1 MRFRRFAA
9 VAGAAALCAL
19 GGGAVAA
26 SSANAA
32 TTVTASTA
40 VTNHPDTTAAS
51 GPACGTSANG
61 PVWAHD
67 FYTSTITA
75 TEEANPANT
84 WDVVIKDSGQF
95 VGFADPNT
103 CQVLQSLGSL
113 TGMYELTVTSPSV
126 PVAADLKPDYDGA
139 VSTTTMVSDFFGGK
153 ATNIAGGA
161 YDFSYQGG
169 NYVQDTSG
177 QHGAVVASRF
187 SAPFVMRNTLSGKCM
202 NVKNGVYAEGG
213 SVNQYTCGAT
223 WHGLYAGAQRFVREN
238 SGDGGAYLVAVSP
251 DGSHPMFFVHATTER
266 APLSLT
272 NWPEPYSYQQGGFFI
287 WHGLVADDQGFS
299 KSNLTNIVGY
309 PKTGATNQQWTA
321 VNV

>member
-1 MRFRRFAA
+1 MRIRRFASA
-9 VAGAAALCAL
+9 VFTAALCVLGAGAA
-19 GGGAVAA
+19 VA
-26 SSANAA
+26 SSASAA
-32 TTVTASTA
+32 TTVTASTS

-61 PVWAHD
+61 PVWAND
-67 FYTSTITA
+67 FYISGITA
-75 TEEANPANT
+75 TAEANPVNT
-84 WDVVIKDSGQF
+84 WDVKISDSGKF
-95 VGFADPNT
+95 VGSADPNT
-103 CQVLQSLGSL
+103 CQSLQSLGNL
-113 TGMYELTVTSPSV
+113 AGTYELTVTSPSA
-126 PVAADLKPDYDGA
+126 PVAADLKSNYDGA

-153 ATNIAGGA
+153 ATSIVGGA
-161 YDFSYQGG
+161 YDFSYQNG
-169 NYVQDTSG
+169 NYVQDTAG

-187 SAPFVMRNTLSGKCM
+187 SAPFVMKNSLSGKCM
-202 NVKNGVYAEGG
+202 NVKDGVYAEGG

-266 APLSLT
+266 TPLSLT
-272 NWPEPYSYQQGGFFI
+272 NWPEPYSYRTGGFFS
-287 WHGLVADDQGFS
+287 WHGLDADDQGFS

-309 PKTGATNQQWTA
+309 PYTGASNQQFTA